1 MKKNLLM
8 ILSGFL
14 FLISFTS
21 CEKDEVKSEFLG
33 GTAPKLTASTDVVA
47 MSYDNA
53 DNVGVSL
60 NWTNP
65 EYQFNS
71 GISSQ
76 NVTYL
81 VEFDL
86 QGANFTTPNRKQLSL
101 DGDLGKKV
109 LVKELNDY
117 MLNQMELQVGTSYN
131 LEVRVTAS
139 IDDKFS
145 KLVSNV
151 LPLQATPYAIP
162 PKVTPPATGTLW
174 MVGDATPNGWDNP
187 LKPEFKDLQ
196 AFTKVSETI
205 YEITIDL
212 PGGGG
217 YKLIQEDGVWGT
229 QYHMLAGGTWESGDF
244 ELKDSDPQFPGPPSA
259 GKYKIT
265 VDFQRGKFFASK
277 L

>member
-1 MKKNLLM
+1 M

-86 QGANFTTPNRKQLSL
+86 QGANFTSPNRKQLSL

-151 LPLQATPYAIP
+151 IPLQATPYAIP

-187 LKPEFKDLQ
+187 LKPEFKDIQ

-229 QYHMLAGGTWESGDF
+229 QYHMLAGGTWESGDI

>member
-1 MKKNLLM
+1 MKKNILM
-8 ILSGFL
+8 ILSGLL

-81 VEFDL
+81 LEFDL

-229 QYHMLAGGTWESGDF
+229 QYHMLAGGTWESGDL

>member
-151 LPLQATPYAIP
+151 IPLRATPYAIP

-229 QYHMLAGGTWESGDF
+229 QYHMLAGGTWESGDL

>member
-81 VEFDL
+81 LEFDL

-151 LPLQATPYAIP
+151 IPLRATPYAIP

-229 QYHMLAGGTWESGDF
+229 QYHMLAGGTWESGDL